1 MKAKAV
7 STPKKKPISP
17 SGKKTA
23 SPPKKKPNP
32 SAKKIPP
39 APSKGKSDS
48 MAKEK
53 LELSNQV
60 NDFARAAFR
69 GRRIAYFV
77 LNTEKTPDGSFI
89 VCVAIENEAG
99 YYKLDWGWH
108 CSLAKAKAE
117 TELMNKK
124 LGLAQREVEEII
136 LSTML
141 KPTCQ

>member
-7 STPKKKPISP
+7 STPKKKPASP
-17 SGKKTA
+17 SR
-23 SPPKKKPNP
+23 
-32 SAKKIPP
+32 
-39 APSKGKSDS
+39 GKSDS
-48 MAKEK
+48 LAKEK

-69 GRRIAYFV
+69 GRRISYFV
-77 LNTEKTPDGSFI
+77 LNKEKSPEGSFI

-108 CSLAKAKAE
+108 CSLTKAKAE
-117 TELMNKK
+117 TALMNKD
-124 LGLAQREVEEII
+124 LGLTQREVEEII

-141 KPTCQ
+141 RPTCQ